1 MNKHLFHYRLL
12 SLVLVIHTLT
22 VCQTTDQVSTSQPTQ
37 TAVTDMLSRQP
48 ELSDANGHVEQATQ
62 PIVAGGASIASDI
75 VNTTQAVQP
84 TEPVAVTTGITV
96 QSLQN
101 TSVDH
106 EINKNQT
113 DEMYAQTAS
122 VQPQSALQEQLGVSQ
137 TIVGSEISAP
147 EQQPV
152 VVAASEVQPAIDTTP
167 TTATTEMSTIQD
179 SDAIAKSMAPEVD
192 QIAQSQTEFDE
203 GIDTLDEEDSGNW
216 YLKRS
221 LWKKAKPKYDEIR
234 KVATRVERS
243 IKGFLDKR
251 KKIEESNDSFFFEL
265 GVDQGEI
272 TQIVAQIIAAQKKIQ
287 PADEKLT
294 EDQKKEAA
302 DTQAKRQEELDK
314 LKNYVDVIKKTDDN
328 LMDAIFN
335 SLIEQQQ
342 LVQSYEEK
350 ALDNYYKISEIL
362 DDKKAR
368 ELLNEMDN
376 FVENVY
382 AIEKWINGPLT
393 QYVDQ
398 SGERLTDLMQKTHML
413 VSSLKQQ
420 GIELKKQLTQDEL
433 NAEEIRKKAE
443 AEKLAKA
450 QAAARAA
457 MKQKGFFATIWSGIV
472 SFFDSLITL
481 VTTPFTYMYSLVFGS
496 SPAPAKQIAQVN
508 KISNA

>member
-1 MNKHLFHYRLL
+1 MNKHLFHYRLI
-12 SLVLVIHTLT
+12 SLICVINTLALCHAGEAQLQP
-22 VCQTTDQVSTSQPTQ
+22 VQSTLM
-37 TAVTDMLSRQP
+37 VTDTTSKQT
-48 ELSDANGHVEQATQ
+48 ELSDVTAHVEQAAQ

-75 VNTTQAVQP
+75 VYTTTTQAAFADQANEATTTFIQSDTTVNNQAEDTTAQAPQMQDVQSAENTAVTQVTITP
-84 TEPVAVTTGITV
+84 ENVEQPITSSGTPVFAVQNVVPEITYNEQSTVAANIPEVAVENV
-96 QSLQN
+96 P
-101 TSVDH
+101 
-106 EINKNQT
+106 EI
-113 DEMYAQTAS
+113 
-122 VQPQSALQEQLGVSQ
+122 
-137 TIVGSEISAP
+137 
-147 EQQPV
+147 
-152 VVAASEVQPAIDTTP
+152 
-167 TTATTEMSTIQD
+167 
-179 SDAIAKSMAPEVD
+179 D
-192 QIAQSQTEFDE
+192 QIARVQNEFDE
-203 GIDTLDEEDSGNW
+203 GIDTIDDEDSGNW

-234 KVATRVERS
+234 KVANRVERS
-243 IKGFLDKR
+243 IKSFLDKR
-251 KKIEESNDSFFFEL
+251 KKIEETNETFFFEM

-272 TQIVAQIIAAQKKIQ
+272 AAIVAQTIEAQKKMQAIDAQ
-287 PADEKLT
+287 LADE
-294 EDQKKEAA
+294 QKKEIA
-302 DTQAKRQEELDK
+302 DAQAKKQEELDT
-314 LKNYVDVIKKTDDN
+314 LKNYIDVIKKTDDN

-398 SGERLTDLMQKTHML
+398 SAVRLTELMQKTHMV

-420 GIELKKQLTQDEL
+420 GIELKKQMTQDEL
-433 NAEEIRKKAE
+433 NAEEARKKNE

-457 MKQKGFFATIWSGIV
+457 MAHKGFFATVWSVIYEFFASVVTLISAPFAYVYTLIV
-472 SFFDSLITL
+472 
-481 VTTPFTYMYSLVFGS
+481 G
-496 SPAPAKQIAQVN
+496 K
-508 KISNA
+508 